1 MCGQSMFSL
10 NNHDP
15 QNGYGL
21 VMNAMASFL
30 DNHKLSLEK
39 QRYMGDDRVDHLGYP
54 RSPM

>member
-39 QRYMGDDRVDHLGYP
+39 QRYMGDDRVDPLGYP